1 MLVRDVLESKGRRM
15 ITIDCDA
22 TISEAIAKLVQN
34 NIGSLPVVD
43 DGGHLTGI
51 FSERDVLRIIH
62 NRGEGFGRLRVSEVM
77 TPDPVTCHL
86 DDDVADVMGKMSDR
100 HIAKVPVTT
109 GDAARR
115 HRLGRRRHQGPSRQG
130 PHRKSTSHVLHSW
143 GRLSFR
149 ERMKDE

>member
-1 MLVRDVLESKGRRM
+1 MKERLISESSDQERRSADFRSRGLRSILAHEGESYAGPRRPGIQGRRM

-43 DGGHLTGI
+43 NGGNLTGI

-77 TPDPVTCHL
+77 TRDPVTCQL
-86 DDDVADVMGKMSDR
+86 DDDVADVMGR
-100 HIAKVPVTT
+100 
-109 GDAARR
+109 
-115 HRLGRRRHQGPSRQG
+115 
-130 PHRKSTSHVLHSW
+130 
-143 GRLSFR
+143 
-149 ERMKDE
+149 